1 MTAKAKKTTTKT
13 AEKKTA
19 PAAKAAKTT
28 KAAKPAKAAAK
39 VTKTAA
45 AKPKAEKA
53 TKAVKAPKAEK
64 AAKAAKVEAVKAAPV
79 VIKKTTR
86 KKSDAPKNMR
96 WYVVQSQ
103 SNYEKRVQ
111 AAIREQALIQELDDE
126 IEEVLIPT
134 EEVVEVKKGI
144 KSQSERKLFPG
155 YVLVKCNMTDEIWHL
170 IKGISKVTGFV
181 GANKGNKPLPIS
193 ETEAKRILQ
202 QMEEGVEKPRPLI
215 AFEVGEE
222 IRVVDGPFQSFQ
234 GVVEEIDED
243 RSRLKV
249 SVSIFGRATPI
260 DLDYSQVEKA

>member
-1 MTAKAKKTTTKT
+1 MTAKKAKATEQTTDAPVAEVVEAAPKKASKKKTSG
-13 AEKKTA
+13 EKK
-19 PAAKAAKTT
+19 
-28 KAAKPAKAAAK
+28 
-39 VTKTAA
+39 
-45 AKPKAEKA
+45 
-53 TKAVKAPKAEK
+53 
-64 AAKAAKVEAVKAAPV
+64 
-79 VIKKTTR
+79 
-86 KKSDAPKNMR
+86 MR

-111 AAIREQALIQELDDE
+111 AAIREQALFKELDDE

-134 EEVVEVKKGI
+134 EEVVEVKKGV

-181 GANKGNKPLPIS
+181 GANKGNRPLPIS

-202 QMEEGVEKPRPLI
+202 QMEEGVEKPRPLV

-234 GVVEEIDED
+234 GIVEEIDD
-243 RSRLKV
+243 VRNRLKV
-249 SVSIFGRATPI
+249 SVSIFGRSTPI

>member
-1 MTAKAKKTTTKT
+1 
-13 AEKKTA
+13 
-19 PAAKAAKTT
+19 
-28 KAAKPAKAAAK
+28 
-39 VTKTAA
+39 
-45 AKPKAEKA
+45 
-53 TKAVKAPKAEK
+53 
-64 AAKAAKVEAVKAAPV
+64 
-79 VIKKTTR
+79 
-86 KKSDAPKNMR
+86 MR

>member
-1 MTAKAKKTTTKT
+1 MTAKK
-13 AEKKTA
+13 
-19 PAAKAAKTT
+19 
-28 KAAKPAKAAAK
+28 AK
-39 VTKTAA
+39 VTEQTTDAPVA
-45 AKPKAEKA
+45 DVVEA
-53 TKAVKAPKAEK
+53 APKK
-64 AAKAAKVEAVKAAPV
+64 ASK
-79 VIKKTTR
+79 KKTSGE
-86 KKSDAPKNMR
+86 KKMR

-111 AAIREQALIQELDDE
+111 AAIREQALFKELDDE

-134 EEVVEVKKGI
+134 EEVVEVKKGV

-181 GANKGNKPLPIS
+181 GANKGNRPLPIS

-202 QMEEGVEKPRPLI
+202 QMEEGVEKPRPLV

-234 GVVEEIDED
+234 GIVEEIDD
-243 RSRLKV
+243 VRNRLKV
-249 SVSIFGRATPI
+249 SVSIFGRSTPI
-260 DLDYSQVEKA
+260 DLDYSQVEKV